1 MVISLFWII
10 LSIIITLLVMITA
23 YFLLYR
29 RRINRALQEGGSPRP
44 LAPPHRVLVLAA
56 LVLLAAAV
64 VISYFVGYKTA
75 YDRMENAGPAAWPE
89 TFYAEITGITGSPEA
104 GTSVTVQGLAVND
117 ARYRGAFSFAVYG
130 ETALERQGQPLDF
143 SDLEIGD
150 LVAVTFRGEPTS
162 GEPAVLAHVVRVQL
176 LE

>member
-10 LSIIITLLVMITA
+10 LSIIIILLVMITA

-29 RRINRALQEGGSPRP
+29 QRINRALREGGSPRP

-56 LVLLAAAV
+56 LALLAAAV
-64 VISYFVGYKTA
+64 VVSYFAGYKTA
-75 YDRMENAGPAAWPE
+75 YDRMENAGPTAWPE
-89 TFYAEITGITGSPEA
+89 TFYAEITGITGSPEVGNA
-104 GTSVTVQGLAVND
+104 VTVQGLDVND
-117 ARYRGAFSFAVYG
+117 ARYRGTFSFAVYG
-130 ETALERQGQPLDF
+130 ETALERQGQPLGF

-150 LVAVTFRGEPTS
+150 LVSVTFQGEPTP

>member
-29 RRINRALQEGGSPRP
+29 RRINRALREGGSPRP

-75 YDRMENAGPAAWPE
+75 YDRMENAAPS
-89 TFYAEITGITGSPEA
+89 TVEA
-104 GTSVTVQGLAVND
+104 TD
-117 ARYRGAFSFAVYG
+117 ARQEVSPCGS
-130 ETALERQGQPLDF
+130 
-143 SDLEIGD
+143 
-150 LVAVTFRGEPTS
+150 
-162 GEPAVLAHVVRVQL
+162 
-176 LE
+176 